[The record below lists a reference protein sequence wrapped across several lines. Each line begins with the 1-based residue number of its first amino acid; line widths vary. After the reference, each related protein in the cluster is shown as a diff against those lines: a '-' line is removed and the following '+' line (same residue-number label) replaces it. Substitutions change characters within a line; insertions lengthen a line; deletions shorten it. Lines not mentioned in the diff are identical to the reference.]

1 MSEQKSQSAMP
12 GGADYYV
19 AKPKSGRGRPVLVLH
34 AWWGLNA
41 FIKRFCDRLAN
52 EGFVVLAP
60 DLYHGAVASTIEA
73 AQKLGSATD
82 ARFEEVKKEITQAA
96 EQLRAISG
104 ANASEIGAVALSLGG
119 YYVLSLASQPSSPL
133 AAIVLFYATGE
144 FDYAPSHAA
153 FQFHW
158 AETDV
163 YEPISNVEKT
173 QKSLAAAGKP
183 VEFYTYTGTTHWF
196 FESDRPD
203 AYDAEAAQLAWDRTV
218 AFLKAHIKET

>member
-1 MSEQKSQSAMP
+1 MSEQMSQAAMR
-12 GGADYYV
+12 GGAEYYV

-41 FIKRFCDRLAN
+41 FIKGFCDRLAN

-60 DLYHGAVASTIEA
+60 DLYHGAVASTVEEA
-73 AQKLGSATD
+73 EKLGSATD
-82 ARFEEVKKEITQAA
+82 ARFEEVRKEIIQAA
-96 EQLRAISG
+96 EHLLAISG
-104 ANASEIGAVALSLGG
+104 TNAREIGAVAFSLGG
-119 YYVLSLASQPSSPL
+119 YYVLSLAGQPAVPL

-144 FDYAPSHAA
+144 FDYAPSRAA
-153 FQFHW
+153 FQFHL

-163 YEPISNVEKT
+163 YEPIANVEKT
-173 QKSLAAAGKP
+173 QQSLAAAGRP
-183 VEFYTYTGTTHWF
+183 AEFYTYPGTTHWF

-218 AFLKAHIKET
+218 AFLKAHLKET